1 MTGILEG
8 VRVLDLSTGIAGP
21 MTAMLLADHG
31 ADVVRVEPP
40 GGDPERERAVVWHRG
55 KRRVAVDLATD
66 RAELLDLA
74 GRADV
79 LLETFRPGVTDELG
93 IGPDTVLGVNP
104 RLVYTSITGY
114 GRDTA
119 AAGRPGIEWLVTA
132 RTGLQWDQRGWYGTR
147 MDHIMGTDLDE
158 PGFEL
163 PEGVDQLGCRE
174 GPIFLAVPWASIG
187 ATLLATTAISAGLYV
202 AERTGRGQHVE
213 TSLAQACIMMNAM
226 GWQRVARMHPSYRL
240 WYFDRRAP
248 KGIFRAGDGRWLH
261 QWAPFA
267 HEFLRANAD
276 HGGAGVE
283 AVAADPPRPVHRGAV
298 DYEAAVRYQAEEF
311 VETARAIATRPCH
324 EWVRLAAEA
333 GVGLQPILSPEE
345 GLLDQPLEREGVI
358 VELDDPEHGPIRQ
371 VGHVHGFDGV
381 ANPPIRPRAGSVTA
395 VDEIAAS
402 WPAAGDAAAA
412 AAPAP
417 LPDAPLS
424 GVLVLDFGLAIAGPF
439 GTQMLADLGA
449 TVIKVTTREFDLTDA
464 IYVGSSHGKQA
475 LALDLKQPR
484 GRDIAHRLIARADVV
499 HHNMRTGVA
508 ERLGIGYEQVRAINP
523 KIVYCH
529 TRGFERNGPRTP
541 LPGNDQLGNSLAGSQ
556 YEAGGTHHGT
566 PPIWHMTAF
575 GDTGNGILSAA
586 AVVQALRHR
595 ERTGEGQFVHTS
607 ILNACMLFNS
617 YAWIRSD
624 GTGPA
629 RPRIDAEQYGF
640 SALQRLYETSD
651 GWLCV
656 FATAEDQ
663 WAALCDAVDAGHL
676 LTDASFAEPDARQA
690 NDGALAAEL
699 GAIFAAKDAQH
710 WFAALDTAGVP
721 CEVASSTFAQ
731 ELFDDP
737 DMHRRGWVVRNSHEH
752 LGTVEHVGMPFA
764 FSVTAAQN
772 LAGSPVTGQH
782 SRAILRRLGYVD
794 AEIDELIAEGAVGEP
809 S

>member
-1 MTGILEG
+1 MTGILAG
-8 VRVLDLSTGIAGP
+8 VRVLDVSTGIAGP

-40 GGDPERERAVVWHRG
+40 GGDPERDRAIVWHRG
-55 KRRVAVDLATD
+55 RRRVAIDLATA
-66 RAELLDLA
+66 RARFLDLA

-93 IGPDTVLGVNP
+93 IGPDALLAANP

-119 AAGRPGIEWLVTA
+119 AAQRPGIEWLVTA

-158 PGFEL
+158 PGFEV
-163 PEGVDQLGCRE
+163 PDGVDQLGCRE

-202 AERTGRGQHVE
+202 AERTGGGQHVE

-248 KGIFRAGDGRWLH
+248 KGIFRAADGRWLH

-267 HEFLRANAD
+267 HEFLRSNAV
-276 HGGAGVE
+276 GADGVDAGE
-283 AVAADPPRPVHRGAV
+283 SPRPVHLGAA
-298 DYEAAVRYQAEEF
+298 DYEAAVRYQAEAF
-311 VETARAIATRPCH
+311 GDTARAVGTRPCDD
-324 EWVRLAAEA
+324 WVRLAADA

-345 GLLDQPLEREGVI
+345 ALLDAPLEREGVI

-371 VGHVHGFDGV
+371 VGHVFGFDG
-381 ANPPIRPRAGSVTA
+381 APNPPIRPRAADVSAVEDVT
-395 VDEIAAS
+395 AS
-402 WPAAGDAAAA
+402 WPAASPV
-412 AAPAP
+412 APHE
-417 LPDAPLS
+417 LPAAPLS
-424 GVLVLDFGLAIAGPF
+424 GVLVLDLGLAIAGPF

-449 TVIKVTTREFDLTDA
+449 TVVKITTREFDLTDA

-475 LALDLKQPR
+475 LALDLKHPR
-484 GRDIAHRLIARADVV
+484 GRDVAHRLIARADVV

-508 ERLGIGYEQVRAINP
+508 ERLGIGYDQARAINP
-523 KIVYCH
+523 QIIYCH
-529 TRGFERNGPRTP
+529 TRGFERDGPRTP
-541 LPGNDQLGNSLAGSQ
+541 LPGNDQLGNALAGTE

-617 YAWIRSD
+617 YTWIHAD
-624 GTGPA
+624 GSGPD
-629 RPRIDAEQYGF
+629 RDRIDADQYGF
-640 SALQRLYETSD
+640 SALQRLYETAD

-656 FATAEDQ
+656 FATSDGE
-663 WAALCDAVDAGHL
+663 WAALCEAVETGHL
-676 LTDASFAEPDARQA
+676 AADDRFADADARRA
-690 NDGALAAEL
+690 NDAALATEL
-699 GAIFAAKDAQH
+699 GAVFAAKDAGH
-710 WFAALDTAGVP
+710 WYAVLDAAGVA
-721 CEVASSTFAQ
+721 CEVASSTYAR

-737 DMHRRGWVVRNSHEH
+737 DMHDRGWVVRTAHEH
-752 LGTVEHVGMPFA
+752 LGNVDHVGMPWS
-764 FSVTAAQN
+764 FSLTAAPN
-772 LAGSPVTGQH
+772 LAGSPITGQH
-782 SRAILRRLGYVD
+782 SRTILRGLGYTD
-794 AEIDELIAEGAVGEP
+794 GEIDELVAEGAVGEP
-809 S
+809 T